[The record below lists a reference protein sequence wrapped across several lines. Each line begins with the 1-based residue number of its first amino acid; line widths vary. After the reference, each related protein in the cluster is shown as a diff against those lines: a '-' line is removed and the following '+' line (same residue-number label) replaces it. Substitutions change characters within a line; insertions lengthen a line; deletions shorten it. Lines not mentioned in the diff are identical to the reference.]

1 MVNVSSMT
9 KDIISH
15 AIETVGLCAL
25 AKACNVTP
33 QAIYKWQAKGRL
45 PRTDWTGETDYAS
58 RIEEATGGRITR
70 TQLLDLKATAETAAS
85 KPQQDMDKG
94 HA

>member
-1 MVNVSSMT
+1 MIFSMEKNLIT
-9 KDIISH
+9 Q
-15 AIETVGLCAL
+15 AIELTGLTRL
-25 AKACNVTP
+25 ARACGVTY
-33 QAIYKWQAKGRL
+33 QSVKRWETRGRV

-58 RIEEATGGRITR
+58 SIEEATGGRITR
-70 TQLLDLKATAETAAS
+70 AQLLDLKATAQAADE